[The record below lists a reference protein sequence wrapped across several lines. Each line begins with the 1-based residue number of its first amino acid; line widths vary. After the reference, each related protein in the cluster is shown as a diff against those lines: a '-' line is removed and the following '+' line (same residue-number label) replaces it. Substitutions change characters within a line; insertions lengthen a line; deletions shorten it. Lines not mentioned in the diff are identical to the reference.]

1 VKVLIVGLGKM
12 GTLHKKYLDMLKVQ
26 WDWYDPCLKIVDKLL
41 LNKQSHDLDTLH
53 SYTHVIIA
61 APTQHHADYLKL
73 FSQKN
78 YLGKILVEKPG
89 VMNLHDL
96 ELLKNPSVS
105 VGMVER
111 FNPAFSSL
119 QAHVEAANILSI
131 DFVRCS
137 ARPVSRIDTN
147 SFIDVGIHDLD
158 LFCQLFDSAQIKDI
172 NTVRKNNTFCI
183 TIQMQDGPVVRFIWS
198 NETFHRE
205 RQIVVRQTN
214 YNLICDLAE
223 QVLKKYSISS
233 NNKNTIESLFV
244 EKKSPLLAELENFLY
259 ENDPVDAIASHKL
272 FLELLQNRLLQD

>member
-1 VKVLIVGLGKM
+1 MKVLIVGLGKM
-12 GTLHKKYLDMLKVQ
+12 GTLHRKYLDMLKVQ
-26 WDWYDPCLKIVDKLL
+26 WDWYDPCVKTVDKLL

-158 LFCQLFDSAQIKDI
+158 LFCQLFDSTQIKDI

-205 RQIVVRQTN
+205 RQIIVRQTN
-214 YNLICDLAE
+214 YNLVCDLAE

-259 ENDPVDAIASHKL
+259 ENDSVDAIASHKL

>member
-1 VKVLIVGLGKM
+1 MKVLIVGLGKM

-26 WDWYDPCLKIVDKLL
+26 WDWYDPCVKTVDKLL

-158 LFCQLFDSAQIKDI
+158 LFCQLFDSTQIKDI

-205 RQIVVRQTN
+205 RQIIVRQTN
-214 YNLICDLAE
+214 YNLVCDLAE

-259 ENDPVDAIASHKL
+259 ENDSVDAIASHKL